1 MRQGDFGA
9 LGIQTWPFA
18 AHWAHFIPEDFQLF
32 TLRASGKV
40 YKRYRVI
47 FRSEE
52 VDVVEVGLSLFRFSF
67 IYQEMLGDRVL
78 V

>member
-1 MRQGDFGA
+1 MWTD
-9 LGIQTWPFA
+9 LEILWPPNSS
-18 AHWAHFIPEDFQLF
+18 HEEVF
-32 TLRASGKV
+32 TIRASGMV
-40 YKRYRVI
+40 YKLLRVV